1 MKNLRN
7 SIFMLLLTM
16 GIFFNIE
23 RLDVGTSLDI
33 VDLQSFVYLIGAL
46 AVFSTILLPEKWRPR
61 SLIWMALWVIIYIV
75 LKLSVFNARPIL
87 GGIYTYL
94 TVTEIAM
101 IALFVLTAIR
111 VARDLI
117 DVEDTVANV
126 TLIDVSER
134 VKRMEEAEDDISKEF
149 ARSRRYASPLSV
161 MVLKI
166 DTEEVTFNVQR
177 TAEEIL
183 QGMMK
188 RYATNKLIR
197 LLDQE
202 LRRTDMVLEKTKDN
216 QVILVLPET
225 NAQGTEILADR
236 IRSIVKKQIGIDIST
251 GFASFPDAA
260 LTFNDLL
267 KQAETQYG
275 ALQVEGSA
283 KAATENTKNN

>member
-16 GIFFNIE
+16 GVFLNIE

-33 VDLQSFVYLIGAL
+33 INLQSFVYLIGAL
-46 AVFSTILLPEKWRPR
+46 AVFSTILMPEKWRPN
-61 SLIWMALWVIIYIV
+61 SLIWMAFWIIVYIV
-75 LKLSVFNARPIL
+75 LKLSAFNVRPL
-87 GGIYTYL
+87 FGGINTYL

-101 IALFVLTAIR
+101 ISLLVLTAIR
-111 VARDLI
+111 VAGDLI

-166 DTEEVTFNVQR
+166 QTEEVAFNLQR

-216 QVILVLPET
+216 QVVLVLPET
-225 NAQGTEILADR
+225 NALGTEILADR
-236 IRSIVKKQIGIDIST
+236 LRDIVKNQIGIDIST
-251 GFASFPDAA
+251 GFASFPDEA

-267 KQAETQYG
+267 KQAEIQYG

-283 KAATENTKNN
+283 KATDESAAND